1 MHWITL
7 FWLQII
13 CKTFLVS
20 SSSLE
25 LPLVVHNDLHEA
37 IFHLSSSSR
46 NSTEEFYPSWNHRYI
61 GKIVPVMLVTS
72 IFVTKTRNKSPRHNF
87 KLCLSFTFC
96 VILTGFT
103 LWMFLSPNN
112 LVTWES
118 DVTLEEDCLGK
129 LLNVHDH
136 ALYYHTP
143 ANKNMLILGLPEIN
157 KGIALGTCCANLL
170 IVLIFCGWT
179 AFPIYRY
186 LR

>member
-1 MHWITL
+1 
-7 FWLQII
+7 
-13 CKTFLVS
+13 
-20 SSSLE
+20 
-25 LPLVVHNDLHEA
+25 
-37 IFHLSSSSR
+37 
-46 NSTEEFYPSWNHRYI
+46 
-61 GKIVPVMLVTS
+61 
-72 IFVTKTRNKSPRHNF
+72 
-87 KLCLSFTFC
+87 
-96 VILTGFT
+96 
-103 LWMFLSPNN
+103 MFLSPNN

-118 DVTLEEDCLGK
+118 DVSLEEDCLGK
-129 LLNVHDH
+129 LLIIHDH